1 MDAYPTD
8 LLDGVA
14 PLIFVVDT
22 ILILKNDGSVAKGLH
37 MHGRSPAFEQFFQR
51 IAGRS
56 NVTNTPNKDAT
67 PASTPSQQ

>member
-8 LLDGVA
+8 LL
-14 PLIFVVDT
+14 IFVVET
-22 ILILKNDGSVAKGLH
+22 VLNLKNDGSVAKGLH
-37 MHGRSPAFEQFFQR
+37 MHGRSPAFEKFFQR

-56 NVTNTPNKDAT
+56 NVTNTPNKDAN